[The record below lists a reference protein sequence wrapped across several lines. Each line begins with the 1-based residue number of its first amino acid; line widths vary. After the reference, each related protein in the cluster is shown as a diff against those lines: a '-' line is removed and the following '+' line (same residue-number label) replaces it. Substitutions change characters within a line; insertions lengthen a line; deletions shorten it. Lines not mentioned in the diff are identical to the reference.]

1 MTSATETAVDVLA
14 LKFTL
19 SCLHIYSHTF
29 VFFTSTTSNLY
40 STFFFSRSRDD
51 SERRPLHISLLAL
64 LETESLYS
72 KPCRILPSTSA
83 GATHSQSKQTSS
95 IAIQHMDN
103 LRRMAERHLERLR
116 RRTKD
121 DELILEAKHL
131 TKLIM
136 EENNRLSATVPPKP
150 PPSRAVTRLDRNEI
164 ARIFHLTRD
173 TPMAYEFEASP
184 REPMFLPPHLGK
196 YLTFDGRLRY

>member
-1 MTSATETAVDVLA
+1 MFLPS
-14 LKFTL
+14 
-19 SCLHIYSHTF
+19 SLHF
-29 VFFTSTTSNLY
+29 PAFTSTLAPLSLHLLQATSNL
-40 STFFFSRSRDD
+40 FFSRSRDD
-51 SERRPLHISLLAL
+51 SERYPLQLSLLAS
-64 LETESLYS
+64 LETDSLYS

-95 IAIQHMDN
+95 IAVQHMDN

-121 DELILEAKHL
+121 DTLILDLRDL
-131 TKLIM
+131 TNAII
-136 EENNRLSATVPPKP
+136 EEGNRLSAIVPQMP
-150 PPSRAVTRLDRNEI
+150 PPSRAVTSLDRNEI
-164 ARIFHLTRD
+164 ARIFHLTQD